1 MGTTYMLNM
10 TPIDVMSSGVKGQKT
25 GFLGFWL
32 ITQKLI
38 NRIAPNFVGMRSLP
52 LYSTVINF
60 EEIETIGAEVSCMI

>member
-32 ITQKLI
+32 ITHKLI
-38 NRIAPNFVGMRSLP
+38 NRIPPNLVGMRTLP
-52 LYSTVINF
+52 LCSSVIDF
-60 EEIETIGAEVSCMI
+60 E

>member
-32 ITQKLI
+32 ITQKLF
-38 NRIAPNFVGMRSLP
+38 NRIPPNLVGMRSLP
-52 LYSTVINF
+52 LFSSIINF
-60 EEIETIGAEVSCMI
+60 EYLGPIGAEIS

>member
-38 NRIAPNFVGMRSLP
+38 DRIAPNLVGIRSLR
-52 LYSTVINF
+52 LNSSVIDF
-60 EEIETIGAEVSCMI
+60 E